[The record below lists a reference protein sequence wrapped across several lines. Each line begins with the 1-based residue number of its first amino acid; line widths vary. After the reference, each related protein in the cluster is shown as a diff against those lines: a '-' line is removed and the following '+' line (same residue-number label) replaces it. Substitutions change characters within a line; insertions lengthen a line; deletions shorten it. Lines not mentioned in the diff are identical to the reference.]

1 MWSLLTIHVMGD
13 TLVMALS
20 KDTFRRVE
28 VDLCVMFFDKIPWSN
43 RATCAHEYNQVEWKA
58 WGGMVQKAT

>member
-1 MWSLLTIHVMGD
+1 MGD

-20 KDTFRRVE
+20 KGTFRRVE